1 MIILI
6 YKFLHCKSV
15 SFEDMLGVY
24 TLVQDGKGLLV
35 QNVFGV
41 KGVCFWCKSIGD
53 VEAFLV
59 KEPSELSSNGK

>member
-1 MIILI
+1 
-6 YKFLHCKSV
+6 
-15 SFEDMLGVY
+15 MLGVY

-59 KEPSELSSNGK
+59 KEPFELSSNGK